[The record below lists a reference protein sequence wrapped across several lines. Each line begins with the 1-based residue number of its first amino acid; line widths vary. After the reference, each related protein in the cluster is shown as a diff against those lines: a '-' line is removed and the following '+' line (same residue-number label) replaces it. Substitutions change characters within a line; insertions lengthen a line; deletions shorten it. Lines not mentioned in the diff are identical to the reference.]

1 MPELHT
7 NGNYEA
13 YLAQLFN
20 PATVGSQ
27 FNPGVFG
34 PVGSGGIGAGYG
46 GLGAGAVPNIA
57 VPPQGPWAAQNLSQ
71 LNALWPQQ
79 SAPIPVQ
86 SAVQIAEQIAARQA
100 VHAIQCAHALQ
111 QIVQHLAA
119 QQLPQQAMGWQPQFG
134 QGQGLQFGQGMGG
147 AFGAGQIG
155 QPIPQS
161 YGLGMQNPIN
171 QALQQQAI
179 QQLAQYL
186 AQYLASQQPGQ
197 FRHGWVN

>member
-1 MPELHT
+1 MTELHT
-7 NGNYEA
+7 NGNYEG

-20 PATVGSQ
+20 PAAVGGQ

-46 GLGAGAVPNIA
+46 GLGAGGAGTLPNA
-57 VPPQGPWAAQNLSQ
+57 AFAPQNPWAQNLSQ
-71 LNALWPQQ
+71 LNMLWPQQ
-79 SAPIPVQ
+79 QATNPVQ
-86 SAVQIAEQIAARQA
+86 SAVQAAQHIAAKQA
-100 VHAIQCAHALQ
+100 VHAIQCAQALQ

-119 QQLPQQAMGWQPQFG
+119 QQFAQQAMGWQPQFG
-134 QGQGLQFGQGMGG
+134 QGQFGQGMGG

-161 YGLGMQNPIN
+161 PIPQSYGWGTQNPIN
-171 QALQQQAI
+171 QALQQQAA
-179 QQLAQYL
+179 QQLG
-186 AQYLASQQPGQ
+186 QYLASQQPGQ